1 MVMSK
6 NTMILALGFA
16 CFLAIAQSL
25 PASGFLEEALS
36 KTPRPGVGLVK
47 ATQYDWKDSN
57 MALFGSDLEK
67 QVKKESASTE
77 EAWKEAGQK
86 AGLQIWRIVD
96 FKVVAVPKENYGKF
110 YDGDSYIILNTHKTE
125 GSDEL
130 LYDLFFWVGKESS
143 QDEYGTAAYK
153 TVELDT
159 YLNGSAKQYRELQDF
174 ESVLFKSNFNDI
186 EVVAGG
192 AESGFTHVTPK
203 EFASRLLKVHG
214 DRYGVL
220 VSQVPRSV
228 ESLDTADVFIMDMGL
243 ALIQWNGAHSNK
255 DERIR
260 AHKIMREIAEE
271 RSGKVQT
278 AVVEEGQEDAIMR
291 RFLRGEESKQ
301 MTPVIV
307 VVEWLFY

>member
-36 KTPRPGVGLVK
+36 KPPRPGVGLLK

-57 MALFGSDLEK
+57 MALFGSDIEK
-67 QVKKESASTE
+67 QIKKESASTE
-77 EAWKEAGQK
+77 AAWKEAGQK
-86 AGLQIWRIVD
+86 VGLQIWRIVN

-110 YDGDSYIILNTHKTE
+110 YDGDSYIILNTHKE
-125 GSDEL
+125 ANSDEL
-130 LYDLFFWVGKESS
+130 LYDLFFWIGRQSS

-159 YLNGSAKQYRELQDF
+159 YLNGAAKQYRELQDF
-174 ESVLFKSNFNDI
+174 ESVLFKSNFDNI

-192 AESGFTHVTPK
+192 AESGFAHVTPK
-203 EFASRLLKVHG
+203 TFTPRLLKFHG

-220 VSQVPRSV
+220 ATEVPRSV
-228 ESLDTADVFIMDMGL
+228 ESLDTADVFVMDMGL
-243 ALIQWNGAHSNK
+243 TLIQWNGVKSNK

-291 RFLRGEESKQ
+291 RFLRGDESK
-301 MTPVIV
+301 V
-307 VVEWLFY
+307 VTTVEIITILFY